1 MAGSMQ
7 QSNFTHLRAHDEQL
21 VRLGLLAE
29 RYFAED
35 PNTCLL
41 KLRKLTEQLAQMVAS
56 NVGLFTSP
64 DEKQVDLLRRL
75 QDQSIVPH
83 EVGGLFT
90 EVRIKRYKE
99 ADAAPRGKRTARD
112 VANLNEARGELLA
125 MSAHTGEFSAAV
137 RCLLVAS
144 GLKHLVRREELA
156 PLAVAAED
164 V

>member
-41 KLRKLTEQLAQMVAS
+41 KLRQLTELLAQLVAS

-75 QDQSIVPH
+75 QDLLIRP
-83 EVGGLFT
+83 
-90 EVRIKRYKE
+90 KE
-99 ADAAPRGKRTARD
+99 I
-112 VANLNEARGELLA
+112 
-125 MSAHTGEFSAAV
+125 
-137 RCLLVAS
+137 
-144 GLKHLVRREELA
+144 
-156 PLAVAAED
+156 
-164 V
+164 